1 MEEAGMQ
8 QVEIR
13 IRGQLDS
20 DWAEWFK
27 DLNFTYTDAGDTI
40 MSGCVPDQAALY
52 GLIARLRDLGVK
64 LISVNY
70 DLPASSSRSQKTK
83 THE

>member
-1 MEEAGMQ
+1 MLDFMEEAGMQ

-27 DLNFTYTDAGDTI
+27 DLNFTYTDTGDTI
-40 MSGCVPDQAALY
+40 LSGCVQDQAALY
-52 GLIARLRDLGVK
+52 GLIARLRDLGIK
-64 LISVNY
+64 IISMTL
-70 DLPASSSRSQKTK
+70 DPP
-83 THE
+83 